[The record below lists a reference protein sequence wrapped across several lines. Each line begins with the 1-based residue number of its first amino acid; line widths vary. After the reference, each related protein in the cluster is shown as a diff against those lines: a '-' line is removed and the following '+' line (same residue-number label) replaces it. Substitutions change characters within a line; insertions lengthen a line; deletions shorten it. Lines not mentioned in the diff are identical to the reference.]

1 MAWRDFLYFFKRQRL
16 LIVILLFMIFA
27 TLALS
32 AVLTQRTD
40 DQIVIAGND
49 SIVVEFEKLR
59 QELVLKDSLKRAENS
74 AKNYAR
80 VSNTYNY
87 SKPAAS
93 VGSDYNKSY
102 SPTYTKSVKLS
113 EGETILLNK
122 SDTAQWKMI
131 PGIGTVF
138 ASRIVEYRDKL
149 GGYIDIEQ
157 LREVFGVD
165 AELYARIIPYIDAD
179 YGSVGLLINS
189 LEFKEL
195 LNHPYLNYKQVKAI
209 VNLRKKRGSINSVSE
224 LGMLDEFTSDDIRKL
239 IPYLD
244 FQ

>member
-40 DQIVIAGND
+40 DEIVLAGND

-59 QELVLKDSLKRAENS
+59 QELVLKDSLKRA
-74 AKNYAR
+74 
-80 VSNTYNY
+80 SNTYNY
-87 SKPAAS
+87 SKPAGSA
-93 VGSDYNKSY
+93 GSDYNKSY

-113 EGETILLNK
+113 EGETISLNK

-165 AELYARIIPYIDAD
+165 AELYARITPYIDAD
-179 YGSVGLLINS
+179 YGNVGLLINS

-209 VNLRKKRGSINSVSE
+209 INLRKKRGTINSISE

>member
-16 LIVILLFMIFA
+16 LIVLLLFMIFA

-40 DQIVIAGND
+40 DEIVFAGDD

-59 QELVLKDSLKRAENS
+59 HELVLKDSLKRA
-74 AKNYAR
+74 
-80 VSNTYNY
+80 SNTYNY

-93 VGSDYNKSY
+93 GNSDYNKSY

-113 EGETILLNK
+113 EGETISLNK

-165 AELYARIIPYIDAD
+165 ADLYARIIPYIDAD
-179 YGSVGLLINS
+179 YGNAGLLINS

-209 VNLRKKRGSINSVSE
+209 VNLRKKRGTINSISE